1 MIARHAISGQALV
14 RSYVSLPFTNVRT
27 IAWLSAS
34 RHLLTSVSLLFNRDN
49 TILSD
54 PKIVEVVI
62 SILSE
67 RGYAVTMDER
77 VHETPKRVD
86 PKTFEIILER

>member
-1 MIARHAISGQALV
+1 
-14 RSYVSLPFTNVRT
+14 
-27 IAWLSAS
+27 
-34 RHLLTSVSLLFNRDN
+34 LFSINSDN
-49 TILSD
+49 TILSN

>member
-1 MIARHAISGQALV
+1 M
-14 RSYVSLPFTNVRT
+14 
-27 IAWLSAS
+27 
-34 RHLLTSVSLLFNRDN
+34 
-49 TILSD
+49 LSD

-86 PKTFEIILER
+86 PKTWEIILERYVYVYSHGTDTGCRACKVHQADKTFELIP